1 MNAKFSGDPT
11 ELECK
16 VMNVTNLRT
25 GRLGVSW
32 LYRDVQPGDTPV
44 STHTIAS
51 LDENGNLVPGKTYK
65 SRVEAGLITLTRT
78 EPSTFKL
85 RLLRT
90 TETDAGE
97 YTCAVMAWVPSRH
110 GNWKKVAEHVTPA
123 HKVSFANKRK
133 SALKGLLLLFF
144 V

>member
-1 MNAKFSGDPT
+1 YAVVLSLTVNAKFSGDPT

-16 VMNVTNLRT
+16 VMNVSNLRS

-32 LYRDVQPGDTPV
+32 LYRDVVV

-65 SRVEAGLITLTRT
+65 SRVEAGLITVTRT

-97 YTCAVMAWVPSRH
+97 YTCAVTAWVPSRH

-123 HKVSFANKRK
+123 LKVSFANK
-133 SALKGLLLLFF
+133 
-144 V
+144 